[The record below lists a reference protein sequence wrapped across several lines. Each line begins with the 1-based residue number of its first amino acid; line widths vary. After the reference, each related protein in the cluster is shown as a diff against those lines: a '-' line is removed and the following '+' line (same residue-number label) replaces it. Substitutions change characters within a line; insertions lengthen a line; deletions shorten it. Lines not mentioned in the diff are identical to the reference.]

1 MLISFLD
8 LPPCPLN
15 LVFDLLKHLLK
26 LKCANYPFIADIL
39 NSEYSVKCCLKSTDF
54 EILKTLDSGS
64 ELLALFPK
72 LLFIIN

>member
-26 LKCANYPFIADIL
+26 LKCANYPFIADTL
-39 NSEYSVKCCLKSTDF
+39 NSEYGVKC
-54 EILKTLDSGS
+54 
-64 ELLALFPK
+64 LFK
-72 LLFIIN
+72 IH